1 MYLKYFLDEYLYL
14 KDTFR
19 DTIIQD
25 TFPIFRERDSYNN
38 LRKLLQLIEK
48 D

>member
-1 MYLKYFLDEYLYL
+1 MSSYLYL

-25 TFPIFRERDSYNN
+25 TFPVFRERDSNNN